1 MVCVFTW
8 LGYRGLFHHSSG
20 YCLFGHF
27 FILFVLIWFRQVNH
41 THADPSLWTTIWV
54 LWNLGLVCFFFL
66 LLVVERNWYFYAIN
80 WAKAFKMLN
89 NYIVFKIYII
99 NIYIYI
105 YFYTFERSIHRILRK
120 KKRCNFFKIDNKCFL
135 STKSYFILTDYVTL
149 KTRVMAAKN

>member
-105 YFYTFERSIHRILRK
+105 YIFTFILLNVLFIESWGK
-120 KKRCNFFKIDNKCFL
+120 KKDATFSRLIINVSWAPNHIIFWQIVWHWRL
-135 STKSYFILTDYVTL
+135 E
-149 KTRVMAAKN
+149 